1 MILADIDKCVG
12 CRSCEVAC
20 AKKYAKEEP
29 VPQEALLDEEPE
41 NGEHLILASRKMHVG
56 ISMGGTKP
64 MPIQCRHC
72 EDPTCLFAC
81 ISGAIHRDPE
91 TGMVLIDQDKCVGCW
106 TCLKMCSYF
115 SILPDVR
122 GMRVLKC
129 DKCME
134 ERPPACVRACP
145 MKVLFLEEVE
155 AIDEERCIGCGL
167 CESLCLRG
175 AITLEETDRGR
186 KARIH
191 HNKCRGCGICAAS
204 CPRDAIAMAHFTD
217 ERAKEAVH
225 ALLEAA

>member
-20 AKKYAKEEP
+20 AEKHASEGRGSGEE
-29 VPQEALLDEEPE
+29 
-41 NGEHLILASRKMHVG
+41 LILTARRMHVG
-56 ISMGGTKP
+56 IAMGGTKP

-81 ISGAIHRDPE
+81 ISGAMHRDPE
-91 TGMVLIDQDKCVGCW
+91 TGMVLIDEERCVGCW

-115 SILPDVR
+115 SIIPDVE

-134 ERPPACVRACP
+134 EERPPACVKACP
-145 MKVLFLEEVE
+145 NDVLIFEEVKE
-155 AIDEERCIGCGL
+155 LIEERCIGCGL

-175 AITLEETDRGR
+175 AITTEETEKGR
-186 KARIH
+186 KARIDM
-191 HNKCRGCGICAAS
+191 NRCKGCGICAAS
-204 CPRDAIAMAHFTD
+204 CPRDAIVMNYFTD
-217 ERAKEAVH
+217 EKAKESIH
-225 ALLEAA
+225 ALLEVA